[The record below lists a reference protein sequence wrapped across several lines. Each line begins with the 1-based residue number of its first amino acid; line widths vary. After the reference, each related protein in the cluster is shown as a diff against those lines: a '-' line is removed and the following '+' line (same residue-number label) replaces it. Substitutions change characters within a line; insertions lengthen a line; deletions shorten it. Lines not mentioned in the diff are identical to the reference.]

1 MASGLQAVRDIL
13 PKKAMSEQKLKAVD
27 CIFWARHF
35 RAEGAAH
42 AKALSVKGA

>member
-1 MASGLQAVRDIL
+1 MVRDIL
-13 PKKAMSEQKLKAVD
+13 PKKAMSEQKLKEEAVD

-35 RAEGAAH
+35 QAEGAAH